1 MNKRQR
7 KKLEKAEKEKQK
19 LERLLIDIDQLTEK
33 NEKLQS
39 KLIGYISDLNRVMNQ
54 QRIWNEYYKGE
65 VEKVSKWRFWRESLP
80 RVDGNYIV
88 MQKNFKYSFMKLEKG
103 IYKDINNKTLTA
115 KQLNNIALYLYVVPV
130 PNQYLD
136 IVYKDG
142 KK

>member
-7 KKLEKAEKEKQK
+7 KKLDKAEQERQK
-19 LERLLIDIDQLTEK
+19 LERLLIDLEELIEK
-33 NEKLQS
+33 NEKLQI

-65 VEKVSKWRFWRESLP
+65 VEKVSKWRFWGESYP

-88 MQKNFKYSFMKLEKG
+88 IQKNFKYGFLKLDKG
-103 IYKDINNKTLTA
+103 IYQDGNNRNLTA
-115 KQLNNIALYLYVVPV
+115 KQLNNIVLYLYVLPV
-130 PNQYLD
+130 PETYLD
-136 IVYKDG
+136 IIYKGG

>member
-7 KKLEKAEKEKQK
+7 KKLEKAEQERQK
-19 LERLLIDIDQLTEK
+19 LERLLKDIEQLTEK
-33 NEKLQS
+33 TENLQTR
-39 KLIGYISDLNRVMNQ
+39 LIGYIADLNRILNQ
-54 QRIWNEYYKGE
+54 QKVFTDYYKEE

-88 MQKNFKYSFMKLEKG
+88 IQKNLKYGFVKLEKG
-103 IYKDINNKTLTA
+103 IYKDGNNKTLTA
-115 KQLNNIALYLYVVPV
+115 KQLNNIALYLYVLPV